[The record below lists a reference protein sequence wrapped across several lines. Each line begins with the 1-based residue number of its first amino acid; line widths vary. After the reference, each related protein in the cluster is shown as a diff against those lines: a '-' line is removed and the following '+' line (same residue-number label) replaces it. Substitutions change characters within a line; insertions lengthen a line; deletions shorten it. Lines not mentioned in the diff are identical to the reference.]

1 MLKQRSQALSFK
13 SGKNSKKLENL
24 TVINSMSIRPL
35 LKENWRRGKLRDR
48 KREGMVRTGK
58 DGEWRKREEIG
69 REMRIKKRGKKG
81 SEGKGNG
88 NGGKEKKQRGRAGRG
103 RRFYLDLYILS
114 SVRDKK
120 NAERP
125 SKTAVVNPIYR
136 FWGSCTHRHSQ
147 MRVNGRVYECVCV
160 CRWLYIHGAMSSETE
175 SWFNILYATFTVRKI
190 QPHDSPPSHS
200 HIRNICFIKLYIQ
213 WTS

>member
-88 NGGKEKKQRGRAGRG
+88 NGGKWREGEKAKGKGREGKE
-103 RRFYLDLYILS
+103 ILS
-114 SVRDKK
+114 WSVYTVVRPGKK
-120 NAERP
+120 TLKDRP
-125 SKTAVVNPIYR
+125 KLQLLTQFIGFGAPVPTGIPR
-136 FWGSCTHRHSQ
+136 WGW
-147 MRVNGRVYECVCV
+147 MGECVCV